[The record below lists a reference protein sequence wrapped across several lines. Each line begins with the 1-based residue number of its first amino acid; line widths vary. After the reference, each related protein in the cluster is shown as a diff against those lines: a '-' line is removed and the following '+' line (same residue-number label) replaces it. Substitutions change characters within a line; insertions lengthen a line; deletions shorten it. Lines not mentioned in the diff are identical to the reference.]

1 MLKHESRL
9 SSRLGGVEKHSV
21 EDCTL
26 KRTEIEGIWLSS
38 CGIAPH
44 RPLAYCSSKR
54 NPSPTFL
61 ALLS

>member
-26 KRTEIEGIWLSS
+26 KRTEIEGI
-38 CGIAPH
+38 GHIEGTMVAEG
-44 RPLAYCSSKR
+44 
-54 NPSPTFL
+54 
-61 ALLS
+61 